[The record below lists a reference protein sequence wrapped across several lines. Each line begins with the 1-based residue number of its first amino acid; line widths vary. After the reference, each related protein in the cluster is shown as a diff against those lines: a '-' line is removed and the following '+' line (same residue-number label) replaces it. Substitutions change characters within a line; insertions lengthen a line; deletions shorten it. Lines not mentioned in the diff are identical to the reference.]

1 MNMEAFKPADCGGA
15 SLERIKEL
23 SMSKIKN
30 EAKGKGRALRVV
42 FLVAAAV
49 AALSITAAAVS
60 GAWGIR
66 DTSGLSR
73 WEIKRLLRESNTVSM
88 IQLVAPDGSVSYMD
102 GNEVLFTLSAEE
114 SAAYDAA
121 LRAERQQKMRES
133 TDKLDLDTLELFPNQ
148 VQEISANT
156 EGGFG
161 DFLLT
166 NGSTVILCGS
176 DGDCFPLKAGDEVS
190 LTVTAS
196 GESII
201 RYGLVKDGVML
212 EEVSLRSSEPSHTFA
227 ISDEGEYCFTLSYY
241 SAGADNFTDGKIVI
255 G

>member
-1 MNMEAFKPADCGGA
+1 MNMEVFEQADRGGA

-23 SMSKIKN
+23 SMSKIRS
-30 EAKGKGRALRVV
+30 EAKGKRRALRVA
-42 FLVAAAV
+42 FLAAAAV

-88 IQLVAPDGSVSYMD
+88 TQLVAPDGSVSYMD
-102 GNEVLFTLSAEE
+102 GGEVLFTLSAEE
-114 SAAYDAA
+114 SAEYDAA
-121 LRAERQQKMRES
+121 LRAEKQQKMRES
-133 TDKLDLDTLELFPNQ
+133 TDKLDLDTMELFPNQ
-148 VQEISANT
+148 IKEIAVDAD
-156 EGGFG
+156 GGFG

-176 DGDCFPLKAGDEVS
+176 DGDCFGLEAGDEVS
-190 LTVTAS
+190 LSVKAS
-196 GESII
+196 ETCIL

-212 EEVSLRSSEPSHTFA
+212 EEVPLRGEEPSHTFIIPEA
-227 ISDEGEYCFTLSYY
+227 GEYCFTLSYY
-241 SAGADNFTDGKIVI
+241 SAGADNFTDGRIAI
-255 G
+255 E